1 MTEFEYLFNL
11 IDNELYI
18 DGEPII
24 CQLHSILDKDKSN
37 HNCIACNIGFN
48 INLLKEHTKAIKDIE
63 NDEYQYCSTI
73 LMFYLLVE
81 KLFAIFKSLEE
92 IGIKETGY
100 KSSFKTMR
108 LIWAWANF
116 FKHPKAFMYVHN
128 PYLVLLLVIIL
139 TKILQVIILTKIILR
154 LILSY

>member
-1 MTEFEYLFNL
+1 M
-11 IDNELYI
+11 
-18 DGEPII
+18 
-24 CQLHSILDKDKSN
+24 
-37 HNCIACNIGFN
+37 
-48 INLLKEHTKAIKDIE
+48 KEHTKAIKDIE